1 MTYCEGKFSLKTALM
16 IADQLIDRIQWMHS
30 KGLVYN
36 DVDSE
41 NFLVGLGNKA
51 DKVFVIDLGNCRRF
65 IDD

>member
-1 MTYCEGKFSLKTALM
+1 M